1 MKSVRIGAGLGFYGD
16 SWLPI
21 RATLERGD
29 VKYIASD
36 HLSELTLA
44 ILRKDLAKD
53 PSAGYTR
60 DLVPMLTALWPLAAP
75 RGVRFVLNAGG
86 LNPRGAG
93 AALTAAFRAK
103 GWRARIAVVT
113 GDDVLD
119 QIDALRAGGDTLRHM
134 DTGVEIDTVRERL
147 VFANAYLGAGPIT
160 QALAAGADI
169 VLTGRVADAALALGP
184 IVHELGWPLAAR
196 TQQEWDRLALGLTVG
211 HLLECSGQGS
221 GGNFG
226 SAGAWNE
233 IPDLGHIGYPIA
245 EVREA
250 VKAALLQFLA
260 PLDPTRVGT
269 LEDQA
274 TPLNTPQY
282 ADVRKGW
289 PLRKPVTD
297 RELLAVA
304 SRVSGVLF
312 VNDVKIAEGTKP
324 SVAQIPMNGLELP
337 RVAGV
342 SVVIGDPLDLDQ
354 LRGQGAGAGT
364 GGTGAPPT
372 LVPVPVVPEEC

>member
-1 MKSVRIGAGLGFYGD
+1 MS
-16 SWLPI
+16 
-21 RATLERGD
+21 
-29 VKYIASD
+29 
-36 HLSELTLA
+36 
-44 ILRKDLAKD
+44 
-53 PSAGYTR
+53 SA
-60 DLVPMLTALWPLAAP
+60 
-75 RGVRFVLNAGG
+75 
-86 LNPRGAG
+86 AG
-93 AALTAAFRAK
+93 AA
-103 GWRARIAVVT
+103 
-113 GDDVLD
+113 
-119 QIDALRAGGDTLRHM
+119 
-134 DTGVEIDTVRERL
+134 
-147 VFANAYLGAGPIT
+147 
-160 QALAAGADI
+160 
-169 VLTGRVADAALALGP
+169 
-184 IVHELGWPLAAR
+184 
-196 TQQEWDRLALGLTVG
+196 
-211 HLLECSGQGS
+211 
-221 GGNFG
+221 
-226 SAGAWNE
+226 
-233 IPDLGHIGYPIA
+233 IA

-260 PLDPTRVGT
+260 PLDPARVGA

-282 ADVRKGW
+282 ADARKGW

-354 LRGQGAGAGT
+354 LRGQGAGTGT